1 MKNDLTFGPRCTWLA
16 GQSDSPERVAEA
28 AGVQGLRRAS
38 WAEGVAACYA
48 ESGVEPS
55 CLVTAPIDG
64 WVLVASTRLPHL
76 RGEDELSPLLE
87 RASAWLGG
95 ATVQA
100 FASLPKVDYQAW
112 ALAENG
118 RRARSFYWFG
128 PEERWSEDGERT
140 PAEAMLRLP
149 VDDPR
154 KTVAEHVF
162 KLAAVW
168 SVDPTS
174 IAARGLPGE
183 VWVGSLPDPEADV
196 RAARERARGLASRD
210 VDAAMEAL
218 AQSNAVPDAPAETAA
233 SEKPAKLE
241 GMATHMASLGYTIE
255 WAPDR
260 SRFRAVPP
268 PALPLPPMSFGL
280 DDV

>member
-1 MKNDLTFGPRCTWLA
+1 MRNDLSFGPKCTWLA
-16 GQSDSPERVAEA
+16 AQSDSPEKVAEA

-38 WAEGVAACYA
+38 WAEGIAACYA
-48 ESGVEPS
+48 ESGSEPS
-55 CLVTAPIDG
+55 CLVTGPIDG
-64 WVLVASTRLPHL
+64 WVLAASTRFPHL
-76 RGEDELSPLLE
+76 RRDGEMSQLLE
-87 RASAWLGG
+87 HASTWLGG
-95 ATVQA
+95 AVVQS

-112 ALAENG
+112 ALAESS
-118 RRARSFYWFG
+118 RCVRSFYWFG
-128 PEERWSEDGERT
+128 PEEDWKEEGERT

-162 KLAAVW
+162 KLAAIW
-168 SVDPTS
+168 SIDPTS

-196 RAARERARGLASRD
+196 RAARERARDLASRD

-218 AQSNAVPDAPAETAA
+218 ASAAVEPEVTNETPP
-233 SEKPAKLE
+233 SDKPAKLE
-241 GMATHMASLGYTIE
+241 GMATHMASLGYVIE

-268 PALPLPPMSFGL
+268 PALPFPPMSFGL